1 MKGGESL
8 CTTYQGRAWKSR
20 CVHGVGSRLQT
31 EDALCFSSL
40 KRERSAGLPFESFQ
54 LLSHVCAADLGVASR
69 GLDGRSAFHG
79 DMAKIVGNLFQC
91 PSCLSRSMGEIVPQ
105 IMKREVSNRFPLLR
119 VGLAF
124 QRPEPVMNARLG
136 QLRVTLR
143 SKNIWTFGITSTKAK
158 IVIEGTT
165 GFIEQINIT
174 ELLPFVPHM

>member
-69 GLDGRSAFHG
+69 GPDGRSAFHG
-79 DMAKIVGNLFQC
+79 DM
-91 PSCLSRSMGEIVPQ
+91 
-105 IMKREVSNRFPLLR
+105 
-119 VGLAF
+119 
-124 QRPEPVMNARLG
+124 
-136 QLRVTLR
+136 
-143 SKNIWTFGITSTKAK
+143 AK